1 MISKETTNLISIGNN
16 GIILNPKSNSNQQI
30 PFADVAKV
38 HLQIKHHQA
47 VLKLFLIS
55 YFIFTL
61 ICMRYLNLELSIFS
75 AFIYIINF
83 FVINTLDFKSYRLQ
97 IVLKNNVVIERHI
110 PKKLKYDYISLISE
124 IRRNIMPDNA
134 PAL

>member
-1 MISKETTNLISIGNN
+1 MISKQSTNLISITNN
-16 GIILNPKSNSNQQI
+16 GIILNSKSKSNQQI
-30 PFADVAKV
+30 PFAEVAKI
-38 HLQIKHHQA
+38 HLQIRHHQTI
-47 VLKLFLIS
+47 LKIFLIS

-61 ICMRYLNLELSIFS
+61 LCMQYLNLEMSIFS

-97 IVLKNNVVIERHI
+97 IVLKNNNVIEKQI

-124 IRRNIMPDNA
+124 IRRNILPEYS

>member
-30 PFADVAKV
+30 PFADVVKV

>member
-1 MISKETTNLISIGNN
+1 MISKQSTNLISITNN
-16 GIILNPKSNSNQQI
+16 GIILNSKSNQQI
-30 PFADVAKV
+30 PFAEVAKI
-38 HLQIKHHQA
+38 HLQIRHHQT
-47 VLKLFLIS
+47 VLKIFLIS

-61 ICMRYLNLELSIFS
+61 LCMQYLNLEMSIFS

-97 IVLKNNVVIERHI
+97 IVLKNNNVIEKQI

-124 IRRNIMPDNA
+124 IRRNILPEHS

>member
-1 MISKETTNLISIGNN
+1 MISKETAYLISIGNN
-16 GIILNPKSNSNQQI
+16 GFILNPKSKSNQQI
-30 PFADVAKV
+30 PFAEVAKI

-47 VLKLFLIS
+47 VLKIFLIS

-61 ICMRYLNLELSIFS
+61 LCMQYLNLEMSIFS

-97 IVLKNNVVIERHI
+97 IVLKNNSIIEKHI

-124 IRRNIMPDNA
+124 IRRNILPEQS

>member
-1 MISKETTNLISIGNN
+1 MISKETTNLISINNN
-16 GIILNPKSNSNQQI
+16 GIILNPKLNSNQQI
-30 PFADVAKV
+30 PFADVAKI

-47 VLKLFLIS
+47 VLKIFLIS

-61 ICMRYLNLELSIFS
+61 LCMQYLNLELSIFS

-97 IVLKNNVVIERHI
+97 IVLKNNVVIEKHI

-124 IRRNIMPDNA
+124 IRRNILPEST

>member
-16 GIILNPKSNSNQQI
+16 GIILNPKSNSNHQI

>member
-124 IRRNIMPDNA
+124 IRRNIMPDSA

>member
-1 MISKETTNLISIGNN
+1 MISKQSTNLINITNN
-16 GIILNPKSNSNQQI
+16 GIILNSKSKSNQQI
-30 PFADVAKV
+30 PFAEVAKI
-38 HLQIKHHQA
+38 HLQIRHHQTI
-47 VLKLFLIS
+47 LKIFLIS

-61 ICMRYLNLELSIFS
+61 LCMQYLNLEMSIFS

-97 IVLKNNVVIERHI
+97 IVLKNNNVIEKQI

-124 IRRNIMPDNA
+124 IRRNILPEYS

>member
-124 IRRNIMPDNA
+124 IRRNIMPEST

>member
-1 MISKETTNLISIGNN
+1 MISKETTNLISINNN
-16 GIILNPKSNSNQQI
+16 GIILNPKSNSNRQI
-30 PFADVAKV
+30 PFADVAKI

-47 VLKLFLIS
+47 VLKIFLIS

-61 ICMRYLNLELSIFS
+61 LCMQYLNLELSILS

-97 IVLKNNVVIERHI
+97 IVLKNNVVIEKHI

-124 IRRNIMPDNA
+124 IRRNILPEST

>member
-1 MISKETTNLISIGNN
+1 MISKETAHLISIGNN
-16 GIILNPKSNSNQQI
+16 GIILNSKSKSNQQI
-30 PFADVAKV
+30 PFAEVAKI

-47 VLKLFLIS
+47 VLKIFLIS
-55 YFIFTL
+55 YFIFIL
-61 ICMRYLNLELSIFS
+61 LCMQYLNLEMSIFS

-97 IVLKNNVVIERHI
+97 IVLKNNSIIEKHI

-124 IRRNIMPDNA
+124 IRRNILPEHS